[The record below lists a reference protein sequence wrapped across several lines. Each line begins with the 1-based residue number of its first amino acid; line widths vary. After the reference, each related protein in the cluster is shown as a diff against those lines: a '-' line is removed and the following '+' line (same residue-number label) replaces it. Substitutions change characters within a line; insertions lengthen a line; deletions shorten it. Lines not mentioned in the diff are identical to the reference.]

1 MNKHVSEQLSP
12 LAESIHTLPG
22 ADVGTLIWLSIPNGD
37 VDSHVDLSLSIVTL
51 ALSITTNAVTTMMI
65 AYKLWYVAVGGIH

>member
-12 LAESIHTLPG
+12 LAESIHTLSG
-22 ADVGTLIWLSIPNGD
+22 ADVGTLIWLSIFNGD
-37 VDSHVDLSLSIVTL
+37 VDSHVDLSLSIATL